1 MTEEKLQ
8 EQVEKLKEQI
18 KQLKNENSA
27 LKGDI
32 KALKS
37 KKKEKDNAKSE
48 AKPRKPEKPESDS
61 GYIVRQMEQIRIRTG
76 FSRTEQEIASL
87 EDSEEYD
94 PYCLEYLDNAW
105 RITLETPCRLMG
117 YLGLFSL
124 SILSAMERDALPL
137 LNVKFR
143 HMSEEEKKST
153 DTSAPMEVYDFGY
166 WRGEFRELTY
176 EERWEALTK
185 KPLILDYRFVW
196 DGRSECWLVK
206 LTVTV
211 TPDIRPELM
220 PKKEVKKKEEQAA
233 EPVTTEPETSEGGEN
248 NEINTEEP
256 FVIPWD

>member
-8 EQVEKLKEQI
+8 EQIEKLKEQI

-37 KKKEKDNAKSE
+37 KKKEKENAKSE
-48 AKPRKPEKPESDS
+48 TKPRKTEKSESDS

-105 RITLETPCRLMG
+105 RVTLETPCRDVGKLE
-117 YLGLFSL
+117 LFSL
-124 SILSAMERDALPL
+124 LILRGLEKEALPL
-137 LNVKFR
+137 MDVSFR
-143 HMSEEEKKST
+143 HMLAEEMEIV
-153 DTSAPMEVYDFGY
+153 DASAPMEVSDFGY
-166 WRGEFRELTY
+166 WRGEFRELSY

-206 LTVTV
+206 LTVTM
-211 TPDIRPELM
+211 TPNLRMELI
-220 PKKEVKKKEEQAA
+220 PKREVKKKEEKVE
-233 EPVTTEPETSEGGEN
+233 EPVKTEPEIDEGSESNG
-248 NEINTEEP
+248 INTEEP